1 MHIIFKFNKAKVWA
15 FKSQASIFVRV
26 CAHFPEIMGSVR
38 QAIDTLGRGVCTLC
52 ERDWKMIY

>member
-1 MHIIFKFNKAKVWA
+1 MHIIFKFNKVKVCA
-15 FKSQASIFVRV
+15 FKSQASIFARV